1 MSGLFAWPSLSGQSW
16 FGLMMVVG
24 YPALVLAALEVAR
37 SVDERRE
44 FASSI
49 LRQVAYLLLPTGAVW
64 LILRGLADLPPDNW
78 AVRSAKTAFA
88 LTALYL
94 LLRVA
99 QAALMAV
106 VDNRR
111 QAPKLLLDI
120 LRIGLSLVWGAVVIS
135 RIWDVDLGSL
145 FAAMG
150 VGSIVLGFAL
160 QEFLGNLLSGL
171 GLLSAHKFGV
181 GDWIVVDGSP
191 ARVLEMDWRTVTLAK
206 GDTRLVVANSTLA
219 KGNLVLAARSGD
231 VASITVPLSFGL
243 DVPPE
248 AVRDAVLE
256 AALGLPELAGAS
268 PAKCMVTAV
277 GDEAVS
283 YAAVLPVA
291 DPGILSGPRDE
302 FLSRFWYVAQ
312 RRGLRLGAAGSSEAG
327 IAPDAGERLRML
339 SAAGAF
345 HGDTDALA
353 ALAAGCALRRY
364 RRTDIVTLAGAPATQ
379 AFFVLAGSLAVSV
392 PNSGGEMRLELVE
405 PGQLL
410 VLHETLAG
418 GTSPVQVVAQ
428 ENADVLAIPAK
439 CLHAVMERNRVIARD
454 VAALAEARRLAIQ
467 PLNRRLRAVRE
478 HQEAWGA
485 QLKRPPG
492 SGRAA

>member
-1 MSGLFAWPSLSGQSW
+1 MGGLLAWPSLSGQSL
-16 FGLMMVVG
+16 FGLVIVVG
-24 YPALVLAALEVAR
+24 YPALVLATLEVAR
-37 SVDERRE
+37 AVGERRE

-49 LRQVAYLLLPTGAVW
+49 LRQIAYLLLPTGAVW
-64 LILRGLADLPPDNW
+64 LILRGLAELPTENG
-78 AVRSAKTAFA
+78 AVRSSETAFA
-88 LTALYL
+88 LTGLYL

-99 QAALMAV
+99 QAALMTI
-106 VDNRR
+106 VDNRT

-181 GDWIVVDGSP
+181 GDWIVVEGSP

-206 GDTRLVVANSTLA
+206 GDTRIVVANSTLA
-219 KGNLVLAARSGD
+219 KGNLVLAARAGD
-231 VASITVPLSFGL
+231 AASVTVPLTFGL
-243 DVPPE
+243 DVAPE

-256 AALGLPELAGAS
+256 AAFGLPALPGA
-268 PAKCMVTAV
+268 PAAKCMVTAV
-277 GDEAVS
+277 GEEAVS
-283 YAAVLPVA
+283 YAAILPVA

-312 RRGLRLGAAGSSEAG
+312 RRGLRLGAPGFG
-327 IAPDAGERLRML
+327 DAGGTPSAAERLRML
-339 SAAGAF
+339 EAAGVF
-345 HGDTDALA
+345 HGDAEALQI
-353 ALAAGCALRRY
+353 LAAGSAFQRY
-364 RRTDIVTLAGAPATQ
+364 RRTDVVTLAGAPVKQ
-379 AFFVLAGSLAVSV
+379 AFLVLAGSLAVSV
-392 PNSGGEMRLELVE
+392 PNGGGEVRLELVG

-418 GTSPVQVVAQ
+418 GAGPVQVVAQ
-428 ENADVLAIPAK
+428 ENADVLAIPAG
-439 CLHAVMERNRVIARD
+439 CLHAVMECNRVIARD

-467 PLNRRLRAVRE
+467 PLLRGLRVVA
-478 HQEAWGA
+478 
-485 QLKRPPG
+485 
-492 SGRAA
+492 